1 MLCAPV
7 EVEQHP
13 LAVAL
18 LVVVLALIGVFLAFG
33 EHGVDQSGQFMSGG
47 GGGDGA
53 RAKSM
58 RELKRRKYAPSAD
71 WLERKAA
78 AAGFKACLARSPT
91 PSNGGRICYTGKGI
105 YNESTQS
112 MWSAR

>member
-1 MLCAPV
+1 MLGAPIEGV
-7 EVEQHP
+7 QHA

-18 LVVVLALIGVFLAFG
+18 LAVVLALVGVFLTFG
-33 EHGVDQSGQFMSGG
+33 EHGVDQSGQFVG

-53 RAKSM
+53 RVKSM

-105 YNESTQS
+105 YDESTQS